1 MSKKVQETNIQV
13 IPNNSRPRER
23 MEKLGPKA
31 LADHELL
38 AIILRTGTKDKN
50 VVNLAMDV
58 LREVEDLH
66 MLRQT
71 SVQELMK
78 IPGIGRIKAIEI
90 MATTELGHRITVAP
104 QIKEGTVVSSSWVG
118 NYLTKELSNLTQEN
132 VVALY
137 LNTKNEIVK
146 KETIFIG
153 SLNSSVAHPREIF
166 KGAIRY
172 SAARIIVAHNHP
184 SGNTEPSEADY
195 SFTRRMVD
203 AGEMMGIEVLDHFII
218 GENKYLSLREEGLM

>member
-50 VVNLAMDV
+50 VVNLAIEV

-78 IPGIGRIKAIEI
+78 ISGIGRIKAIEI
-90 MATTELGHRITVAP
+90 MAATELGHRIAVAP

>member
-90 MATTELGHRITVAP
+90 MATTELGHRIAVAP

>member
-1 MSKKVQETNIQV
+1 MSKKVQETNIQL

-23 MEKLGPKA
+23 LENLGPKA

-38 AIILRTGTKDKN
+38 AILLRTGTKNKN

-66 MLRQT
+66 MFRHT

-90 MATTELGHRITVAP
+90 MVATELGHRIAVAP
-104 QIKEGTVVSSSWVG
+104 QLKEGTVVSSSWVG
-118 NYLTKELSNLTQEN
+118 NYLTNELSNLTQEN

-153 SLNSSVAHPREIF
+153 SLNTSVAHPREIF

-218 GENKYLSLREEGLM
+218 GENKYLSLKEEGLM

>member
-50 VVNLAMDV
+50 VVNLAIEV

-78 IPGIGRIKAIEI
+78 ISGIGRIKAIEI
-90 MATTELGHRITVAP
+90 MAATELGHRIAVAP
-104 QIKEGTVVSSSWVG
+104 QIKEGTVVSTSWVG